1 MHLKAFPGVVRQ
13 FWDHIGD
20 GMSPADAGVAVGV
33 SLHTGRKWFAHAGG
47 VRPKFPD
54 DGPRKRPRLT
64 QEERIEIDAGVKAE
78 KSIRDIADRLGRH
91 PSTIMREI
99 DRNAFSYGR
108 YRIGRSIG
116 SGRRR
121 KAAGTP
127 SRAIV
132 PPGRRHAPRSG
143 RAARNRASWPPM
155 RSCRCGADSVT
166 GKAQSRADRSAAA
179 VGFFRRDGDAGVP
192 RNHLPVDLRAG
203 QRELAP

>member
-13 FWDHIGD
+13 FWDHIRD

-99 DRNAFSYGR
+99 DRNAFLLWAISVEVSVRGAEE
-108 YRIGRSIG
+108 
-116 SGRRR
+116 RRLGHQ
-121 KAAGTP
+121 AA
-127 SRAIV
+127 
-132 PPGRRHAPRSG
+132 
-143 RAARNRASWPPM
+143 
-155 RSCRCGADSVT
+155 
-166 GKAQSRADRSAAA
+166 
-179 VGFFRRDGDAGVP
+179 
-192 RNHLPVDLRAG
+192 L
-203 QRELAP
+203 